1 MSGKRNNRPGRILPG
16 MQPRVV
22 LILIL
27 VSLLFASGCTS
38 PKPAVEPVVTQITT
52 APDGD
57 IRYVSLNAR
66 SYNPEHL
73 YITTGT
79 TVVWI
84 NEETRINRRVVH
96 MPVQPDKNVLFESGP
111 LEPGQSYRYRFTSP
125 GRYVYADP
133 QYGGGRSPFIEVTG

>member
-1 MSGKRNNRPGRILPG
+1 

-27 VSLLFASGCTS
+27 GSLLFACGCTS
-38 PKPAVEPVVTQITT
+38 PAPSGEPAAVQVTTEPV
-52 APDGD
+52 GE
-57 IRYVSLNAR
+57 IRYVSLTAR
-66 SYNPEHL
+66 SYNPEQL
-73 YITTGT
+73 SIKTGT

-84 NEETRINRRVVH
+84 NEEPRITRRVVH
-96 MPVQPDKNVLFESGP
+96 LPVQPEKNVLFESGP

-133 QYGGGRSPFIEVTG
+133 QHGGGRSPFIEVTD